1 MPGSGRRRH
10 GTDGIEE
17 AVGERACQQP
27 QAQRDVGE
35 VRPQRGPML
44 LREGC
49 VDGPHR
55 GMVGGRLPLDH
66 LPQLLLRTRDHS
78 GIELVVLVPVRR
90 IGLERCDHGGQR
102 CQQGMARRPAQQ
114 RAGAAD
120 VELIMVV
127 GDLDHPGPDEGIVR
141 KHLLL
146 HPGARLDQGLGQ
158 RHHRPG
164 FAMHELADA
173 PLQGFVAGRLGFPEE
188 KGDLSRQVAPPV
200 HHALDRIDEIVEVQ
214 RRLAVRGVAGEQVAG
229 GLTLVDAGDLLGEEG
244 GAAALVVDAG
254 RPQDHDGDQTV
265 LGPNQL
271 FRLDLRL
278 RVGPLGFE
286 RPVLGDRP
294 SRLRGGVN
302 EHRAR
307 EHELLDFV
315 EPTLQASQQTAG
327 ALHRHALVLGIGL
340 AGEIVVR
347 RQVNYRSEAGTKP
360 AA

>member
-1 MPGSGRRRH
+1 MPGSGRRRQW
-10 GTDGIEE
+10 TNGIEE
-17 AVGERACQQP
+17 TVGKRACQQP
-27 QAQRDVGE
+27 QAERDVGE
-35 VRPQRGPML
+35 VRPQRGPVL
-44 LREGC
+44 LRERR
-49 VDGPHR
+49 VDGLHS
-55 GMVGGRLPLDH
+55 GMVGGWLTLDH
-66 LPQLLLRTRDHS
+66 FPQLLLRTRDHR
-78 GIELVVLVPVRR
+78 GIELVVRIPVRR
-90 IGLERCDHGGQR
+90 IGLEGSNHGGQGR
-102 CQQGMARRPAQQ
+102 QQGMARRPAQQ

-127 GDLDHPGPDEGIVR
+127 GNLDHPGPDEGIVR

-146 HPGARLDQGLGQ
+146 HPGARLDQRLGQ
-158 RHHRPG
+158 RHYRPG
-164 FAMHELADA
+164 LAMHELADA

-200 HHALDRIDEIVEVQ
+200 HHALDRIDEIIKVQ
-214 RRLAVRGVAGEQVAG
+214 RRLAVRGVSGEQVAG
-229 GLTLVDAGDLLGEEG
+229 GLALVDAGDLLGKKR
-244 GAAALVVDAG
+244 GAAALVVDPG

-265 LGPNQL
+265 LGSNQL

-294 SRLRGGVN
+294 SWLRGGVN
-302 EHRAR
+302 EHRTR
-307 EHELLDFV
+307 KHELLDFV

-347 RQVNYRSEAGTKP
+347 RQVNYRSEAGTK
-360 AA
+360 ATA